1 MKALAKYIT
10 SKTVQ
15 PAVKKYLGKT
25 RHYHFNNITLT
36 IPPGVFHPAFF
47 FSTKILL
54 NYVLQLELNNKEFL
68 ELGAGSGLISFVAA
82 KKNALITATDINPL
96 AVKYLK
102 INSESNHLPIRI
114 VLSDLFDN
122 VLPQQ
127 FDIIVINPPYY
138 KKDPKTDADYAWY
151 CGANAEYFYKLFAS
165 LQKYMHNETI
175 ALMILSEDCDI
186 TTITDIAAKYCF
198 IFEQVFT
205 KVIFWER
212 NFIFKLLYK
221 AILNE

>member
-1 MKALAKYIT
+1 LKALAKYIT

-25 RHYHFNNITLT
+25 RDYHFNNITLI

-54 NYVLQLELNNKEFL
+54 NYVLKLELNNKRFL

-82 KKNALITATDINPL
+82 GKNALVMATDVNPL

-102 INSESNHLPIRI
+102 INSEKNHLPVQII
-114 VLSDLFDN
+114 LSDLFDKIS
-122 VLPQQ
+122 PQQ

-165 LQKYMHNETI
+165 LQKYMHNKTI
-175 ALMILSEDCDI
+175 TLMVLSEDCDI
-186 TTITDIAAKYCF
+186 TMIKAIATKYYF

-205 KVIFWER
+205 KKIFWER
-212 NFIFKLLYK
+212 NFIFKI
-221 AILNE
+221 ILQESYSK